1 MTLPVK
7 PEFISSSKRIHH
19 RSHIVLLALGHKG
32 DGNLPDLCSSMRA
45 ANISLIKNEVSREK
59 IGSALSAIDKIDH
72 GSKIASVH
80 NTATND
86 ISVTHLRLS
95 KCDSDDEQT

>member
-1 MTLPVK
+1 MALPVT

-19 RSHIVLLALGHKG
+19 GFLKVLWLSVTKTIAIW
-32 DGNLPDLCSSMRA
+32 PDLCSSMRA

-59 IGSALSAIDKIDH
+59 IGAALSAIDKIEH

-86 ISVTHLRLS
+86 IPVTHFRLS
-95 KCDSDDEQT
+95 KWDSIVD

>member
-1 MTLPVK
+1 MTLPVT

-19 RSHIVLLALGHKG
+19 GFLKVLWLSVTKTIAIW
-32 DGNLPDLCSSMRA
+32 PDLCSSMRA

-59 IGSALSAIDKIDH
+59 IGAALAEIDKIDH

-86 ISVTHLRLS
+86 IPVIHFRLS
-95 KCDSDDEQT
+95 KWDSIVD